1 MDHKINVK
9 ELHKI
14 KSLGCMRYSNEW
26 QKKLNNIFKL
36 NVPRD
41 ENKVKVGLFLNDRLI
56 EDNESFLSKI
66 KNIKNIR
73 LEVVNKPKSVL
84 PEIHSPTY
92 LNKFN
97 ATQLI
102 NWADIIISHSSSVLI
117 EAIQKNKNVFYCNFL
132 NYNDKFDIENN
143 FLRI

>member
-1 MDHKINVK
+1 MIYKIFYSKWLYKYKEKFLNKYREKILSKLQVEVGTRSLKTSPYKKDGFPLSTCDFYISSRKMDHKINVK
-9 ELHKI
+9 GTQI

-73 LEVVNKPKSVL
+73 LS
-84 PEIHSPTY
+84 
-92 LNKFN
+92 
-97 ATQLI
+97 
-102 NWADIIISHSSSVLI
+102 
-117 EAIQKNKNVFYCNFL
+117 C
-132 NYNDKFDIENN
+132 
-143 FLRI
+143 